1 MSQYAM
7 RKVNILA
14 PFGCQNQTD
23 PLPAN
28 STFWFPGDFKSKLD
42 QIHPPYGQTI
52 PMDFG
57 DLEEDE
63 GKGL

>member
-1 MSQYAM
+1 MSSVVTIMKLSKDY
-7 RKVNILA
+7 
-14 PFGCQNQTD
+14 
-23 PLPAN
+23 
-28 STFWFPGDFKSKLD
+28 SDFKSKLD